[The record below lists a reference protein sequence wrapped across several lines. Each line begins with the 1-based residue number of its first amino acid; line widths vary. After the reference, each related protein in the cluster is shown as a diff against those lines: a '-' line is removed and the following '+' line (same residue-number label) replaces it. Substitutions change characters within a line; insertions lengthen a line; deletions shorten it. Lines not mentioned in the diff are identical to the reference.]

1 MEKNSKV
8 LYFLVKIKVSA
19 LNTTEVDESEVDY
32 IVSDLYIQKI
42 SIANLKWFLRR
53 DFLSYLLY
61 LINNGKLNTFIVE
74 AQVTVK
80 EGGFIF

>member
-8 LYFLVKIKVSA
+8 FYFLVKIKVSA
-19 LNTTEVDESEVDY
+19 LNTTEVDY